1 MDGATT
7 NIFLIHSKAVYVEV
21 YIHEN
26 ELFMDFYINALTSLS
41 NVSDL
46 PYTPYLELH
55 E

>member
-7 NIFLIHSKAVYVEV
+7 NIFLIHSKAVHV
-21 YIHEN
+21 EN
-26 ELFMDFYINALTSLS
+26 ELFMDFYMNALTSLS